1 MNVACNIRFAKVQ
14 HGQQINKKERKKRTV
29 SQAGW
34 QAGVA
39 FARVSLIEG
48 DKRGRGGGVCGRW
61 AAAAG

>member
-14 HGQQINKKERKKRTV
+14 HGQQINGKERKKRTA
-29 SQAGW
+29 SQAGR

-39 FARVSLIEG
+39 FARVSLIER
-48 DKRGRGGGVCGRW
+48 DKRGRGGVCGSW